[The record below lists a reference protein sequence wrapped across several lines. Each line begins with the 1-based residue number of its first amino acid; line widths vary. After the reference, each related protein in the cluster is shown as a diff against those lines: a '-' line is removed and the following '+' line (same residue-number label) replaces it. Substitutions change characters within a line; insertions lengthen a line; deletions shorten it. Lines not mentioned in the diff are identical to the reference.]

1 MQQQDED
8 LTNIPTQKITPPTE
22 TWESLGL
29 TWLREETDRA
39 TEIMLEILR
48 KQHTNKSSSTTP

>member
-39 TEIMLEILR
+39 TEIMLKAFKE
-48 KQHTNKSSSTTP
+48 QPTNKNS